1 MITTAKLQKTIV
13 TALEDIKAKDIEIFD
28 VRHVTAL
35 FDRVIVASADSGR
48 QLRALAN
55 RVQAGVKAAGG
66 TIISVEGEHSD
77 DWVLV
82 DAGDIV
88 VHLMQ
93 PTVRAHYNLEELW
106 NHPKPRAPRKKK
118 AESAPE

>member
-13 TALEDIKAKDIEIFD
+13 AALEDIKAKDIETFD

-48 QLRALAN
+48 QLRALSN
-55 RVQAGVKAAGG
+55 SVQSKVKSAGG
-66 TIISVEGEHSD
+66 SIVGVEGEDSD
-77 DWVLV
+77 EWMLV
-82 DAGDIV
+82 DTGDIV

-118 AESAPE
+118 DAPAAD